1 MVLSFLLGY
10 SSWGLLILRLT
21 IGAVF
26 LYHCQ
31 PKLKGAMG
39 GGFMMFIGWAELL
52 GGLAMVLGFLTQ
64 LAAVGLGI
72 IMVGALYK
80 KTQEW
85 HIPFAAQDKTGWEF
99 DLVLFGGCA
108 ALLLLGGG
116 SISLEGMFG
125 F

>member
-1 MVLSFLLGY
+1 MFLSSLSEY

-31 PKLKGAMG
+31 GKVKGLMG
-39 GGFMMFIGWAELL
+39 NFMMFIGYVELL
-52 GGLAMVLGFLTQ
+52 GGLALVLGFLTQ
-64 LAAVGLGI
+64 LGALGLGI
-72 IMVGALYK
+72 IMLGAMK
-80 KTQEW
+80 KKMQEW
-85 HIPFAAQDKTGWEF
+85 HVPFAAQDKTGWEF

-116 SISLEGMFG
+116 SISLDAMLSG